1 MCRLY
6 ECFSVRL
13 FLHSVL
19 SVSPVDQ
26 YRTYLR
32 SILPVIELFRGII
45 PGQPGYVLTA
55 ILSYS
60 VYGFGNVPIHGRL
73 PPLQYRSFMRMMTM
87 IVVDGGRC
95 DATMIVVVDCGRR
108 DMVLGRGVVVLPRQM
123 GDVLVVI
130 RLCCEVVVRVF
141 VNVISNLIKEIY
153 PMQAS
158 TTDPSQAKF
167 ME

>member
-87 IVVDGGRC
+87 IVVD
-95 DATMIVVVDCGRR
+95 CGRR

-158 TTDPSQAKF
+158 TRDPSQAKF